1 MSAAGAGHA
10 LHLAHV
16 VRVVHLGQ
24 LVRRGMTPFHVL
36 DLAEQLHVIAQRTR
50 DRAEPSDV
58 FGVTPSG
65 IVPAAV
71 GMRDERNGHAA
82 PLRRRGGAPA
92 RGRGWRYHS
101 PNGAP
106 APIRQQKDRAV
117 LRARLREHLM
127 LVEYFEAAQ
136 LEDVVP
142 LIGARHE
149 RAERGD
155 LHREHALGGLCLD
168 ANRVPD
174 LGDLDAQR
182 ERRSARCANVNGLL
196 ARAQRERRSARCAN
210 VNGLLARA
218 QRRHERERHS
228 TMSSTMGAGSS
239 VVKKREICAS
249 YRYVDAR
256 TRVPASTGVTP
267 TTISSPPCPRKVTY
281 DGPSFSGK
289 AP

>member
-196 ARAQRERRSARCAN
+196 ARAQR
-210 VNGLLARA
+210 
-218 QRRHERERHS
+218 RHERERHS

-256 TRVPASTGVTP
+256 TRVPSSTRATP